1 MSRKGRRGRAR
12 KRGANDASVD
22 GVADRSQPTPSESS
36 LPSGKA
42 EASAAEAALVQMPGP
57 TAPAAREGSSAS
69 DGPVASEAA
78 ALGVA
83 GVLSDAPVVLSSVAE
98 DGGPPSG
105 PSLEEK
111 TPPPTFLDL
120 AGDAPVIT
128 KEEDFELLFFDE
140 MPSDSW
146 LAHELEMG
154 DPRMIQKMT
163 EAAVQR
169 RAHFAKYV
177 KGIVGAAAAICVI
190 AAIKAAVPSG
200 ENDFVP
206 AVVDQ
211 IPAAQPGPAVELGK
225 ADGGGG
231 GW

>member
-1 MSRKGRRGRAR
+1 LA
-12 KRGANDASVD
+12 
-22 GVADRSQPTPSESS
+22 P
-36 LPSGKA
+36 GKA
-42 EASAAEAALVQMPGP
+42 EANAAEDAPVQAAGP
-57 TAPAAREGSSAS
+57 IA
-69 DGPVASEAA
+69 VEAA
-78 ALGVA
+78 GAMGVGHVGIVALP
-83 GVLSDAPVVLSSVAE
+83 SDAPVVLSTAADDAAE
-98 DGGPPSG
+98 DHGPPSG

-128 KEEDFELLFFDE
+128 KEDEFELLFFDE
-140 MPSDSW
+140 LPTDSW

-200 ENDFVP
+200 DNDFVP

-211 IPAAQPGPAVELGK
+211 IPAAQPGPAVQLGR

-231 GW
+231 W